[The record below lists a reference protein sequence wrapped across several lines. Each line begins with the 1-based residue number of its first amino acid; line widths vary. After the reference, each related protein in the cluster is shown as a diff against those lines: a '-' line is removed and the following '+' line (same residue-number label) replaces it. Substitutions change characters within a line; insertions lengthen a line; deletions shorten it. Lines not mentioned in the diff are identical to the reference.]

1 MTAYA
6 NPFSIN
12 ALDPMFTSRMLPSK
26 HSGYGNRRDI
36 YSLTPFEEA
45 WILLSA

>member
-12 ALDPMFTSRMLPSK
+12 ALDPVFTTRMLPSK
-26 HSGYGNRRDI
+26 HSVYGNRLDI
-36 YSLTPFEEA
+36 YSLTPFGEA
-45 WILLSA
+45 WILLSS